1 MLSKGRLFIISGSS
15 GVGKRAIIEK
25 LLANPRLNLVFSV
38 SYTTRAKRFNEVHGV
53 HYFFISKEEFIQNI
67 ESGKMLE
74 YANFFGN
81 YYGTSKEWVDN
92 TLNEG
97 KNVILEIETLG
108 FKQILEKCD
117 DFVSIFIEAP
127 SMEELERRLR
137 KRGTES
143 EEDIKIRLL
152 KAEKEILVA
161 PLFKYRVVN
170 DVLEDAIKEVE
181 NIFLKAINQ

>member
-1 MLSKGRLFIISGSS
+1 MLSKGKLFIIAGAS
-15 GVGKRAIIEK
+15 GVGKSSILER
-25 LLANPRLNLVFSV
+25 LLANPKLNLVFSV
-38 SYTTRAKRFNEVHGV
+38 SYTTRARRFNEVHGK
-53 HYFFISKEEFIQNI
+53 HYFFITKEEFKKNI
-67 ESGKMLE
+67 EAGKMLE
-74 YANFFGN
+74 YAQFFDN
-81 YYGTSKEWVDN
+81 YYGTSREWVDK

-97 KNVILEIETLG
+97 KNVLLDIETMG
-108 FKQILEKCD
+108 FAQVNAKCPD
-117 DFVSIFIEAP
+117 VISIFIEAP

-143 EEDIKIRLL
+143 DEDIRIRLE

-181 NIFLKAINQ
+181 NIFLEAING